1 MMFHFNQSCRGF
13 GSEIFVTLALNKK
26 RLSYVGRA
34 DEQLSADV
42 DGGAGRRAYGSDYV
56 GGCLPEGK
64 ATKQQKMKDLVS
76 EIRSIIESART
87 NAVRSVDFCRV
98 QMYWQIGRRI
108 VEEEQ
113 GGSARAEYGK
123 GLIKTLAQEIEPEY
137 GSGFGQRQ
145 LERARQFYIEFPIAS
160 TLRTQFNWS
169 QYKLLIAIS
178 DKDKREYYEL
188 EAASNC
194 WTARQMQRQ
203 INSMLYERLLLSN
216 DKESVLAMARKERAP
231 EAPQEIVK
239 DPMVLEFLGLEKKAH
254 YYESDLETELI
265 NHLQEFILELG
276 NGFTFVA
283 RQKRILLEDDEFFID
298 LVFYNR
304 LARRFVIFELK
315 TGEVTHQDLGQLQMY
330 VNYYDRTEK
339 LPEENPTIGILLCT
353 AKNDTLV
360 KMTLPSDNNT
370 IVASKYQLYLPTE
383 QQLIAEVERVKKEW
397 EETR

>member
-1 MMFHFNQSCRGF
+1 
-13 GSEIFVTLALNKK
+13 
-26 RLSYVGRA
+26 
-34 DEQLSADV
+34 
-42 DGGAGRRAYGSDYV
+42 
-56 GGCLPEGK
+56 
-64 ATKQQKMKDLVS
+64 MKDLVS
-76 EIRSIIESART
+76 EIRSIIETSRS

-123 GLIKTLAQEIEPEY
+123 GLIKNLAKELEPEF
-137 GSGFGQRQ
+137 GSGFGKRQ
-145 LERARQFYIEFPIAS
+145 LDYSKKFYLEFPIVH
-160 TLRTQFNWS
+160 TLYAQLNWS
-169 QYKLLIAIS
+169 QYKWLLDIA
-178 DKDKREYYEL
+178 DKDKREYYIL
-188 EAASNC
+188 EIINNC
-194 WTARQMQRQ
+194 WTARQMKRQ

-339 LPEENPTIGILLCT
+339 LPEENSTIGILLCT

-360 KMTLPSDNNT
+360 KMTLPADNNT